1 MEGKILGNRY
11 ELLQKI
17 GGGGMAIVF
26 KAKCKLLNRFVAI
39 KILRPDFTTDNEFIN
54 RFKVESQAAA
64 SLSHPNIV
72 PIYDVGNEN
81 DIHYIVMEYVDGKT
95 LKEYITEKGALPWRT
110 AVNIA
115 IQICSALEHAHKNH
129 IVHRDIKPHN
139 IIITKELIAKVTDFG
154 IARAASSSTLTMTG
168 NTIGSVHYFS
178 PEQARGGYTDEKSDL
193 YSLGIVLYEMLTGT
207 VPFDAESPVTIALKH
222 LEDEIQPPIEISP
235 NIPLS
240 INNIILKA
248 VQKNQANRYQS
259 ASEMLADLNIALKEP
274 NGDFV
279 KIVNN
284 NFDDQPTQRIP
295 ISSEMRNSRIKS
307 ENNKGLIQGESED
320 MAVKKKSDRAT
331 VIAALVTS
339 LVIIA
344 LITFAASY
352 FIYSKITNK
361 TIEIKTPN
369 LIGMQV
375 DDAREILRQNG
386 ITLKTE
392 TRFDEKTPKGN
403 IIAQTPDADMKI
415 KSPGEIKVVV
425 SDGQE
430 MVKVPDLTSMSTKDA
445 QYELQKYGLQ
455 IKTIYEHSS
464 EMPQDYAIR
473 QNPAPYSLI
482 AKNSQIE
489 VFISNGLSPKA
500 KVPNLIGITESQARN
515 LVSQNKLVL
524 GEVNY
529 SSDSDKPYGVVLSQS
544 LVSESEVDNF
554 SKIDIVVNSYKESST
569 VEKATKSIPIDL
581 SSISKIGSF
590 EVKVIIEDI
599 TGHRTAYQHN
609 HTSADG
615 LIDIRVSGKG
625 SAIIRVYIDDDLN
638 SEMVI
643 DFDGEEQ

>member
-26 KAKCKLLNRFVAI
+26 KARCKLLNRFVAI
-39 KILRPDFTTDNEFIN
+39 KILRPDFTTDSEFIN

-115 IQICSALEHAHKNH
+115 IQICSAIEHAHKNH

-207 VPFDAESPVTIALKH
+207 VPFDGESPVTIALKH

-235 NIPLS
+235 NIPIS

-248 VQKNQANRYQS
+248 VQKNLANRYQS
-259 ASEMLADLNIALKEP
+259 ASEMLTDLNIALKEP

-320 MAVKKKSDRAT
+320 MTVKKKSDRAT

-352 FIYSKITNK
+352 FIYSRVTNK
-361 TIEIKTPN
+361 AIEIKTPN

-375 DDAREILRQNG
+375 DDAREFLRQNG
-386 ITLKTE
+386 ITLKPE
-392 TRFDEKTPKGN
+392 TRYDEKASKGT
-403 IIAQTPDADMKI
+403 IIAQTPAADMKI
-415 KSPGEIKVVV
+415 KSPGEIKVIV

-430 MVKVPDLTSMSTKDA
+430 MVKIPDLTSMSTKDA

-464 EMPQDYAIR
+464 EMPQDYVIR
-473 QNPAPYSLI
+473 QNPAPDSLI
-482 AKNSQIE
+482 AKNSEIE
-489 VFISNGLSPKA
+489 VFISNGPSPKA
-500 KVPNLIGITESQARN
+500 KVPNLVGIKESQARN

-529 SSDSDKPYGVVLSQS
+529 SSDSGKPYGVVLSQS
-544 LVSESEVDNF
+544 LVPESEVDNF
-554 SKIDIVVNSYKESST
+554 SKIDIVVNSYRENST
-569 VEKATKSIPIDL
+569 VEKITKSIPIDL
-581 SSISKIGSF
+581 SSISKLGSF

-599 TGHRTAYQHN
+599 TGQRTAYQHN
-609 HTSADG
+609 HTSDDG
-615 LIDIRVSGKG
+615 LINVHVNGKG
-625 SAIIRVYIDDDLN
+625 SAIVRVYIDDELN